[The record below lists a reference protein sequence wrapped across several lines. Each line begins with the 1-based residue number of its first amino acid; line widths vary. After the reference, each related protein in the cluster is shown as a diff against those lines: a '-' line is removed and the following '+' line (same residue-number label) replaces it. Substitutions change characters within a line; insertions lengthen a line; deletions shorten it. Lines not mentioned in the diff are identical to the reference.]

1 MSHSILSNVYYT
13 FVKCLF
19 YIIRYVKCIIIFFGS
34 KTYSVFVKCLFHF
47 VKGILHIAKC
57 LFHTNIHPTC
67 YRYDNYCTSVQ
78 DLLAE
83 IFEAGFSL
91 LHLVKEWV
99 KLGQRQLCNIE
110 TQYSCRSECFKYAH
124 CVHTRSYDLCFYTL
138 RIMESHYF
146 QATFSILHVHD
157 RWW

>member
-1 MSHSILSNVYYT
+1 MSVKYVVNIWPKMSIQCVKCLIQYCQMSIIHLSNVYSIKLCQIHIRNLSKMYFK
-13 FVKCLF
+13 FVK
-19 YIIRYVKCIIIFFGS
+19 S
-34 KTYSVFVKCLFHF
+34 LFHF
-47 VKGILHIAKC
+47 VKCIVHIDKS
-57 LFHTNIHPTC
+57 LFHTNIHRTC

-110 TQYSCRSECFKYAH
+110 TQYSCRSECFITSLFMPFKHFPAK
-124 CVHTRSYDLCFYTL
+124 L
-138 RIMESHYF
+138 
-146 QATFSILHVHD
+146 
-157 RWW
+157 